1 MKNCVRNF
9 LAEDLAWKINRD
21 KISFLIKEIKMHQY
35 IFMWKKSTS
44 ITFSCWGF
52 ENLVQRPKQS
62 GLW

>member
-35 IFMWKKSTS
+35 TSMYVEKKYY
-44 ITFSCWGF
+44 I
-52 ENLVQRPKQS
+52 
-62 GLW
+62 